1 MIEALATR
9 IAVKLKE
16 ANPKDTASVEVMRYA
31 LIGILH
37 NAITFSAAFLIG
49 LLLGKLLATFLAA
62 VSFMALRFVSGGYHF
77 KTPLSCFIFSTI
89 IFIAIPFIPL
99 QSDSYW
105 IVNTISLAL
114 TAIFAPSNIKE
125 HIQVSEK
132 YFPLFKLISVVI
144 VVINYFWLN
153 PVITL
158 ALFAQSV
165 TLIYIKRKEVGTNEN
180 E

>member
-1 MIEALATR
+1 MIEAFATR

-16 ANPKDTASVEVMRYA
+16 ANPKETASVEVMRYA
-31 LIGILH
+31 LIGIIH
-37 NAITFSAAFLIG
+37 NAITFATAFLIG
-49 LLLGKLLATFLAA
+49 LLLGELLGTFLAA

-89 IFIAIPFIPL
+89 IFISIPFITL
-99 QSDSYW
+99 NSDAYW
-105 IVNTISLAL
+105 IVNTISLVLA
-114 TAIFAPSNIKE
+114 AIFAPSNIKE

-132 YFPLFKLISVVI
+132 YFPLFKLISVLI
-144 VVINYFWLN
+144 VGINYFFLH

-165 TLIYIKRKEVGTNEN
+165 TLIYIKRKEVGTHEK
-180 E
+180 